1 MSKILTYPNPL
12 LEKIAEPVLEF
23 KKCLYNITKTML
35 ELLYEYEGI
44 GLAAPQIGILK
55 RIFVLDLQEEGK
67 KSPKVF
73 INPEIIDTGGVT
85 NYEEGCLSIP
95 NIRASI
101 TRKNWV
107 VVDYQDVVG
116 KKQQLK
122 LENLGAICVQH
133 EIDHLNGILFWN
145 HLSPLKKKFLMTKYK
160 KNL

>member
-1 MSKILTYPNPL
+1 M
-12 LEKIAEPVLEF
+12 F
-23 KKCLYNITKTML
+23 K
-35 ELLYEYEGI
+35 LLYKYEGI

-73 INPEIIDTGGVT
+73 INPKIIDQGGVIK
-85 NYEEGCLSIP
+85 YEEGCLSIP
-95 NIRASI
+95 NVRLSV

-107 VVDYQDVVG
+107 VVDYQDIEG
-116 KKQQLK
+116 KNQQLK

-145 HLSPLKKKFLMTKYK
+145 HLSPLKKKNFNTKV
-160 KNL
+160 